1 MLIVYVKFRLQLNL
15 TFIMYNRQSHPKP
28 LPLLQVILRHGIP
41 VEEIAVSCRISQD
54 VLTASLKGNYP
65 DIDKQ
70 IEVVSYINS
79 RSNRHYVR
87 RELFPLMKEIIMYRL
102 PHRSYIYC

>member
-1 MLIVYVKFRLQLNL
+1 MYVKFRLQLNL
-15 TFIMYNRQSHPKP
+15 TYIMYNRKSHPQP
-28 LPLLQVILRHGIP
+28 LPLLQALLRHGILI
-41 VEEIAVSCRISQD
+41 EEIAVGCRISQD
-54 VLTASLKGNYP
+54 ILTASLKGQYP

-79 RSNRHYVR
+79 RSNRQYVR

-102 PHRSYIYC
+102 PRRSYLYC